1 MRGNSE
7 VKSCSPKP
15 LKVMVRSIIGV
26 VLAGF
31 SCLLNVFTGLV
42 VYSSDSL
49 GTYLVIAGILVN
61 LSAWS
66 SYSPDKH
73 TQSSNV
79 VALVGL
85 WVCLITTLIMVY
97 LGRFTLFQFTGSP
110 Q

>member
-1 MRGNSE
+1 MRVNSE
-7 VKSCSPKP
+7 AKSCRPKP

-49 GTYLVIAGILVN
+49 GEYLVIAGILVN

-66 SYSPDKH
+66 SYRPDEH
-73 TQSSNV
+73 TQSSNTL
-79 VALVGL
+79 ALVGL
-85 WVCLITTLIMVY
+85 WVCLITALIMVIV
-97 LGRFTLFQFTGSP
+97 GRFTLLQFTGSP

>member
-1 MRGNSE
+1 MRVNSE
-7 VKSCSPKP
+7 AKSCRPKP

-49 GTYLVIAGILVN
+49 GEYLVIAGILVN

-66 SYSPDKH
+66 SYRPDEH
-73 TQSSNV
+73 TQSSNIL
-79 VALVGL
+79 ALVGL
-85 WVCLITTLIMVY
+85 WVCLITALIMVIV
-97 LGRFTLFQFTGSP
+97 GRFTLLQFTGSP